1 MPDFVRVNVITDR
14 KGKIRIV
21 PEFLIGKSKDLM
33 VRGGAFLAV
42 WDERKGLWSRD
53 ENDVKSIVDEL
64 VLNKVDEVS
73 KSIGSSDNVQP
84 VLLKNYSTKK
94 WREWKQYVKD
104 SPDNWHPLD
113 ANVLSADADI
123 KKEDYATKTLP
134 YVIAEGSTDA
144 YDKLVKT
151 LYNPSEREKFEWY
164 FGALL
169 CGASKKLQKFVVF
182 YGAKGSGKSTII
194 DIGCGLLE
202 GYWRPVTAKVLGMS
216 NAAFPLEQFSDD
228 PLLAV
233 DHEAKL
239 SNIDDNTRLNS
250 IVAHN
255 SMMVNEKFKK
265 PYPKVF
271 KTSLMFGSNDPVKI
285 TDLKSGLLRRMIDIN
300 PSNRLLDP
308 DEYFDLVEKVKF
320 EYGAIAY
327 HCIQVYKKLGFNYY
341 NGYVPSNM
349 VNETN
354 EFYNFVIDELE
365 FFEQNSDM
373 LILKTAYGR
382 YKAYCED
389 ANIRYP
395 YSRTAFKNELKN
407 YFETYIEKTN
417 GFSNV
422 FRGFKDPTIRV
433 KPKADP
439 KTVCGDSGWIKLDC
453 TKSLLDDIL
462 NDCPAQGCKDDGSPR
477 YRWVNVKTKLSDI
490 DTSKLHWVKPM
501 SRLICIDFDILGDDG
516 EKSLEKNL
524 EAANKWPKTYV
535 ELSKSGKAI
544 HLYYWYDGD
553 VTKLQSLYAP
563 YIEIKVFTG
572 NSSLRRLVT
581 KCNDIDI
588 ATISSNL
595 PLKGDTMVKWEEGTK
610 DERHLLNKI
619 GLALRKKVHADT
631 TSNVHYIKAV
641 LDDAYAS
648 GMPYY
653 IPYDV
658 RDDIERFAASSTHQ
672 SQHCLELVGQMHFQ
686 SESIGEP
693 IKDTDEDI
701 LKRLVF
707 FDIEV
712 GRPDKKTNNPGV
724 FLIVWKVYH
733 NKTMN
738 VMLNPKAHEV
748 EFFVKNYPIAGFN
761 NLSYDNPMLHGAMI
775 GNNNQQQYE
784 LSKAIIIDHERPFP
798 QAANYSYI
806 DVFDMCTEKM
816 GLKKWEIKLGL
827 PHKEMNIPWNEPI
840 PVDRWDDLVSYC
852 KNDVLATEAVFD
864 ARQGDYMARKIQ
876 VALVGLLHPDEDIK
890 VCVNDTTN
898 TLSKRII
905 FGNNRNPQ
913 SEFNYRDLSK
923 PVGSDQYEEYRIK
936 FGADY
941 RFRVFDADGL
951 PLYRDYDPGEVL
963 PEGWSILP
971 FFPGYTYA
979 YNEKKKKMV
988 STYLGEEV
996 GEGGRNFSRVG
1007 YWEWVWDGDVNS
1019 MHPSS
1024 YGMHGEV
1031 LFGPKYTK
1039 IVTEIVEARVAIK
1052 HRDFETAG
1060 SLLGGALKPYLSEEL
1075 AGDLAQALKIVINS
1089 IYGLTSAKFPNE
1101 FRDPRNVDNI
1111 VAKRGALFMTLLKR
1125 EVENRGAIVC
1135 HIKTDSIK
1143 IPNASEEVKDFVIK
1157 FGREY
1162 GYEFET
1168 EDIFTKF
1175 ALFNDS
1181 AYLGYTDFGE
1191 WVTKADQFK
1200 KEKQPF
1206 LFKTLFTHEPYAF
1219 NDFCET
1225 KSATDG
1231 ALYLDMNEN
1240 LGEPLD
1246 DYYDKLAKKLERV
1259 KKKNEEDPSIPAI
1272 IEELKR
1278 VEIDIPSHHK
1288 YTFIGRVG
1296 QFTPVLPGKGG
1307 GILYRRGSDGNYAA
1321 ASGSKGYRWLESEDI
1336 RDYFKDA
1343 GIDAMMQTIDIS
1355 YYQKKVDAVRDLI
1368 DRTVRQSTNDELGVD
1383 YFVSDQVPE
1392 KHELEGFD
1400 SSQKGD
1406 LPWTA

>member
-1 MPDFVRVNVITDR
+1 MLDFVRVNVVMEN
-14 KGKIRIV
+14 KKKIRIV
-21 PEFLIGKSKDLM
+21 PEFLTGKSKDLM

-42 WDERKGLWSRD
+42 WDEHKHLWSKDESDVQKLVDEMVLEKRD
-53 ENDVKSIVDEL
+53 EVVSSIEL
-64 VLNKVDEVS
+64 PE
-73 KSIGSSDNVQP
+73 NVQA

-113 ANVLSADADI
+113 ANVLSADV
-123 KKEDYATKTLP
+123 KVNKEDYATKTLP

-144 YDKLVKT
+144 YDKLTKT
-151 LYNPSEREKFEWY
+151 LYNPSEREKFEWF

-308 DEYFDLVEKVKF
+308 EEYFKLVEQVKF

-341 NGYVPSNM
+341 NSYVPSNM

-354 EFYNFVIDELE
+354 DFYNFVIDELE
-365 FFEQNSDM
+365 FFEEHSDM

-382 YKAYCED
+382 YKAYCDD
-389 ANIRYP
+389 ANVRYP

-407 YFETYIEKTN
+407 YFESYVEKTN

-422 FRGFKDPTIRV
+422 FRGFKDPTV
-433 KPKADP
+433 HAEANPKPESAEE
-439 KTVCGDSGWIKLDC
+439 DSGWIKLNC
-453 TKSLLDDIL
+453 TKSLLDIVL
-462 NDCPAQGCKDDGSPR
+462 KDCPAQGCKEDGSPK
-477 YRWVNVKTKLSDI
+477 YRWVNVKTKLSDV
-490 DTSKLHWVKPM
+490 DTSELHWVKPG
-501 SRLICIDFDILGDDG
+501 SRLICVDFDILGADG
-516 EKSLEKNL
+516 LKSLEENL
-524 EAANKWPKTYV
+524 KAANLWPKTYV
-535 ELSKSGKAI
+535 EVSKSGKAL

-553 VTKLQSLYAP
+553 VSKLQSLYAP
-563 YIEIKVFTG
+563 YIEIKTFSG
-572 NSSLRRLVT
+572 DASLRRKVS

-595 PLKGDTMVKWEEGTK
+595 PLKGDTMVNWEGIK
-610 DERHLLNKI
+610 DERHLLNMI
-619 GLALRKKVHADT
+619 GKALLKKVHPDT
-631 TSNVHYIKAV
+631 TSNVHFIKDK
-641 LDDAYAS
+641 LDEAYAS
-648 GMPYY
+648 GIPYY

-658 RDDIERFAASSTHQ
+658 RDDIERFAASSTNQ
-672 SQHCLELVGQMHFQ
+672 SQHCLELFSQMHFQ

-693 IKDTDEDI
+693 IKDDDFD
-701 LKRLVF
+701 LSRLVF
-707 FDIEV
+707 FDIEIY
-712 GRPDKKTNNPGV
+712 RPDKATNNPGL
-724 FLIVWKVYH
+724 FLICWKYYH
-733 NKTMN
+733 NDNMN
-738 VMLNPKAHEV
+738 VLQNVKAHDV
-748 EFFVKNYPIAGFN
+748 EFFLKNYDIAGFN
-761 NLSYDNPMLHGAMI
+761 CRNYDNIMLHGAMI
-775 GNNNQQQYE
+775 GYNNQRLYDLSQQ
-784 LSKAIIIDHERPFP
+784 IIVEHQNPFP

-816 GLKKWEIKLGL
+816 GLKKWEIKLGIT
-827 PHKEMNIPWNEPI
+827 HKEMGIPWDEPA
-840 PVDRWDDLVSYC
+840 PLDRWHEITEYC
-852 KNDVLATEAVFD
+852 KNDVRATEAVFD

-876 VALVGLLHPDEDIK
+876 VALVGLLHPDEDIV

-905 FGNNRNPQ
+905 FGNDRNPQ
-913 SEFNYRDLSK
+913 SQFNYRDLSQ
-923 PVGSDQYEEYRIK
+923 PVGSDRYEEYLIK
-936 FGADY
+936 FGPDY
-941 RFRVFDADGL
+941 RFRVFDAEGL
-951 PLYRDYDPGEVL
+951 PQYRNYIPGEVL
-963 PEGWSILP
+963 PDGWSILP

-979 YNEKKKKMV
+979 YDEKKKKMV

-996 GEGGRNFSRVG
+996 GEGGRNYSRPG
-1007 YWEWVWDGDVNS
+1007 YWEWVWDGDVSS

-1060 SLLGGALKPYLSEEL
+1060 RLLGGALKPYLSEEM

-1101 FRDPRNVDNI
+1101 FRDPNNVDNI

-1125 EVENRGAIVC
+1125 EVEKRGAIVA

-1168 EDIFTKF
+1168 EDVFVKF
-1175 ALFNDS
+1175 GLFNDS
-1181 AYLGYTDFGE
+1181 AYVGLSENGE

-1206 LFKTLFTHEPYAF
+1206 LFKTLFTHEPYEF
-1219 NDFCET
+1219 KDFCET

-1240 LGEPLD
+1240 LGEPVD
-1246 DYYDKLAKKLERV
+1246 DYYDKLAKKLERI
-1259 KKKNEEDPSIPAI
+1259 KSKNGEDPSIPEI
-1272 IEELKR
+1272 MEELKH
-1278 VEIDIPSHHK
+1278 VEIDIPNHHK
-1288 YTFIGRVG
+1288 YTFVGRVG
-1296 QFTPVLPGKGG
+1296 QFTPVRPGTGG
-1307 GILYRRGSDGNYAA
+1307 GILYRRGSDGKYAA
-1321 ASGSKGYRWLESEDI
+1321 ASGSKGYRWLESEDLKAT
-1336 RDYFKDA
+1336 FKDA
-1343 GIDAMMQTIDIS
+1343 DINEALKTIDIS
-1355 YYQKKVDAVRDLI
+1355 YYQKKVDTVRDLI
-1368 DRTVRQSTNDELGVD
+1368 DRVVRASTNDELGVD
-1383 YFVSDQVPE
+1383 YFISKQVPE
-1392 KHELEGFD
+1392 KHVLETFD
-1400 SSQKGD
+1400 IS
-1406 LPWTA
+1406 